1 MFSRFYGW
9 FGQTDI
15 DKWIPFNAGGAIWE
29 HVSGVKLFSP
39 WIGFAVFCS
48 YAAAAMTVGLVL
60 FLRRDA

>member
-1 MFSRFYGW
+1 MTTTTFEPSS
-9 FGQTDI
+9 
-15 DKWIPFNAGGAIWE
+15 GGAIWE

>member
-1 MFSRFYGW
+1 MAV
-9 FGQTDI
+9 
-15 DKWIPFNAGGAIWE
+15 PGAPYARRPTRDLR
-29 HVSGVKLFSP
+29 GMKLFSP